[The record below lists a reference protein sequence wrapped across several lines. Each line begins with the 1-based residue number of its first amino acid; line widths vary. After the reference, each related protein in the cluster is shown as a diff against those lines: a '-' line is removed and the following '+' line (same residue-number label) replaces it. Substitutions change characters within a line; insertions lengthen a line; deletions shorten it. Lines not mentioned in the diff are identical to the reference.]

1 MSALHRRILC
11 RAHNVERIERVML
24 RNVYGLD
31 LGTYEIKVYDKKQD
45 TIWKEKNVVAI
56 MDNKKIISVGDEAYE
71 MFERAPGNIQVVF
84 PMKEGVISHFN
95 DMQYL
100 LQNILKKERRF
111 ARGSEYVVAVPTDV
125 TEVEKRAFY
134 DLVIHSTA
142 KAKSVSIVERALAQS
157 VGLGIDVMN
166 TKGIMIVDLG
176 AETTEISVIS
186 TGGMVLNKMLKIGG
200 VTFDNAI
207 SNLVRR
213 NYDFLIGQTTSE
225 MLRRRFGVFGG
236 DSKSSMKVAGRNLV
250 SGVPAQM
257 EIPISVVRVAM
268 RDPLAECIANINSL
282 LDRIPPEVLKSIQQ
296 NGIYLVGGLAY
307 LPGLSRYVE
316 EATGYR
322 VHTTRK
328 PDLCTVEGLSKII
341 SSKELKGLTY
351 SMLDSRYRWLR

>member
-1 MSALHRRILC
+1 
-11 RAHNVERIERVML
+11 ML

-45 TIWKEKNVVAI
+45 TIWKEKNVVAV

-111 ARGSEYVVAVPTDV
+111 ARGSEYVIAVPTDV

-134 DLVIHSTA
+134 DLMIHSTA
-142 KAKSVSIVERALAQS
+142 KAKSVNIVERALAQT

-176 AETTEISVIS
+176 AETTEISVVS
-186 TGGMVLNKMLKIGG
+186 TGGMVLNKMLKMGA
-200 VTFDNAI
+200 VTIDNGI

-213 NYDFLIGQTTSE
+213 NYDFLIGQTTAE

-236 DSKSSMKVAGRNLV
+236 DSNSSMKVAGRNLMT
-250 SGVPAQM
+250 GVPGQM
-257 EIPISVVRVAM
+257 EIPISVVRAAM
-268 RDPLAECIANINSL
+268 RDPLAECITNINSL
-282 LDRIPPEVLKSIQQ
+282 LDRTPPEVLKSIQQ

-316 EATGYR
+316 AATGYP

-328 PDLCTVEGLSKII
+328 PDLCTVEGLSRII
-341 SSKELKGLTY
+341 TSKELKSLTY

>member
-1 MSALHRRILC
+1 
-11 RAHNVERIERVML
+11 ML

-45 TIWKEKNVVAI
+45 TIWKEKNVVAV
-56 MDNKKIISVGDEAYE
+56 MDNKKIISVGDDAYE

-142 KAKSVSIVERALAQS
+142 KAKSVTIVERALAQAVG
-157 VGLGIDVMN
+157 VGLDVMN
-166 TKGIMIVDLG
+166 TKGVMIVDLG
-176 AETTEISVIS
+176 AETTEISIVS
-186 TGGMVLNKMLKIGG
+186 TGGMVLNKMIKIGG
-200 VTFDNAI
+200 VTIDNAI

-236 DSKSSMKVAGRNLV
+236 DSNSTMKVAGQNLV
-250 SGVPAQM
+250 AGVPGQM
-257 EIPISVVRVAM
+257 EIPISVVRAAM
-268 RDPLAECIANINSL
+268 REPLAECIVNINSL
-282 LDRIPPEVLKSIQQ
+282 LDRTPPEVLKSIQQ

-307 LPGLSRYVE
+307 LPGLLRYVE

-328 PDLCTVEGLSKII
+328 PDLCTVDGLNKII
-341 SSKELKGLTY
+341 NSKELKSLTY

>member
-1 MSALHRRILC
+1 
-11 RAHNVERIERVML
+11 ML

-45 TIWKEKNVVAI
+45 TIWKEKNVVAV
-56 MDNKKIISVGDEAYE
+56 MDNKKIISVGDDAYE

-142 KAKSVSIVERALAQS
+142 KAKSVTIVERALAQAVG
-157 VGLGIDVMN
+157 VGLDVMN
-166 TKGIMIVDLG
+166 TKGVMIVDLG
-176 AETTEISVIS
+176 AETTEISIVS
-186 TGGMVLNKMLKIGG
+186 TGGMVLNKMIKIGG
-200 VTFDNAI
+200 VTIDNAI

-236 DSKSSMKVAGRNLV
+236 DSNSTMKVAGQNLV
-250 SGVPAQM
+250 SGVPGQM
-257 EIPISVVRVAM
+257 EIPISVVRAAM
-268 RDPLAECIANINSL
+268 REPLAECIVNINSL
-282 LDRIPPEVLKSIQQ
+282 LDRTPPEVLKSIQQ

-307 LPGLSRYVE
+307 LPGLLRYVE

-328 PDLCTVEGLSKII
+328 PDLCTVDGLNKII
-341 SSKELKGLTY
+341 NSKELKSLTY